1 MLTFLR
7 RSARDAASS
16 ALFAAPRVA
25 AAAGAARPALV
36 AVAAGILMGLL
47 LLTLT
52 VHDSDGVDVC
62 VNLSPVGSPIRRDS
76 LLCTSLA
83 VS

>member
-25 AAAGAARPALV
+25 LAAGAARPALV
-36 AVAAGILMGLL
+36 AVAAGILIDLSFSS
-47 LLTLT
+47 LTA
-52 VHDSDGVDVC
+52 HDSEVVDV
-62 VNLSPVGSPIRRDS
+62 
-76 LLCTSLA
+76 
-83 VS
+83 